1 MDNATK
7 GGFARARSLTKAKR
21 SSIARRAASVRWKKR
36 GLGILE
42 RSEIKRQIVAALQDR
57 NAEAYLFGSYA
68 RQEATSKSDVD
79 ILIVENRPTDGWMKE
94 TSLLRRRL
102 NFDKPVDLILMDKS
116 SYVDWKNEQGSI
128 QFEIAKEGVRLV

>member
-1 MDNATK
+1 MNNATK

-21 SSIARRAASVRWKKR
+21 SSIARRAASIRWKKQ

-42 RSEIKRQIVAALQDR
+42 HSEIKRQVMAALQDR
-57 NAEAYLFGSYA
+57 DAEAYLFGSYA
-68 RQEATSKSDVD
+68 RREATSKSDVD
-79 ILIVENRPTDGWMKE
+79 LLIVENRPAEGWMKE

-116 SYVDWKNEQGSI
+116 SYVDWKKEQGSI